1 MYIAKQ
7 VTMLFSA
14 LFLGIS
20 FLVMP
25 AAAAEDIK
33 IGVLTPLTAG
43 AHSLGKEAVRGAEI
57 AEAYINAKGG
67 VLGRKIKVIIEDD
80 AGQVEKA
87 VSGFRKLTSRDKVVA
102 IIGQIHS
109 SNMLALIKPAEKAGI
124 PIFSTQ
130 ASNVKITS
138 SKSPNVFRTA
148 AIDPDR
154 AEAWVGFFQQNGF
167 KKIGIIAEN
176 TDYGVGL
183 VKLLE
188 SFNKERSLGL
198 SLKPFIFDKN
208 SRDLTPQLLQIKN
221 SGADVVI
228 NIGVGDVAYLIVKQA
243 YDIKLFPETP
253 MVASFDWPSQP
264 IFWKNT
270 GNKGTYL
277 TYISYGHP
285 NQKLTAMGEWFKAE
299 FERLY
304 NDAPIFGASNAF
316 GQIVM
321 IAEAIYHAGSADPGA
336 IMKALED
343 YHYDN
348 FNGPVKFNR
357 ADGARWHQS
366 SPPILIV
373 QHTAEGQSLGQ
384 GTILYPPNLQTGSL
398 TKGSR

>member
-1 MYIAKQ
+1 MRIAKQ
-7 VTMLFSA
+7 AMKLLPA
-14 LFLGIS
+14 LLLGAS
-20 FLVMP
+20 VVALP
-25 AAAAEDIK
+25 AAAGEIK
-33 IGVLTPLTAG
+33 VGVLTPLTAG
-43 AHSLGKEAVRGAEI
+43 AHSLGKEAVRGAEMA
-57 AEAYINAKGG
+57 AEYINAKGG
-67 VLGRKIKVIIEDD
+67 VLGMNIKVIIEDD

-87 VSGFRKLTSRDKVVA
+87 VSGFRKLTSQDKVVA

-130 ASNVKITS
+130 ASNVKITA

-154 AEAWVGFFQQNGF
+154 AEAWVGFIQTNGF
-167 KKIGIIAEN
+167 KKVALVAEN

-183 VKLLE
+183 ITLMKTL
-188 SFNKERSLGL
+188 NKERSLGL
-198 SLKPFIFDKN
+198 ELKNFVFDKN

-221 SGADVVI
+221 WGADLVL
-228 NIGVGDVAYLIVKQA
+228 NIGVGDAGYLITKQA

-253 MVASFDWPSQP
+253 MVASYDWPSQP
-264 IFWKNT
+264 IFWENLGK
-270 GNKGTYL
+270 KGTYL

-285 NQKLTAMGEWFKAE
+285 KQKLTALGEWFKAAYE
-299 FERLY
+299 KRY

-316 GQIVM
+316 GQIV
-321 IAEAIYHAGSADPGA
+321 IISEAIYHAGSADPAA

-357 ADGARWHQS
+357 AEGSRWHQS

-373 QHTAEGQSLGQ
+373 QHTAQGQSLGD
-384 GTILYPPNLQTGSL
+384 GTILYPPNLRTGSL
-398 TKGSR
+398 MQGSR